1 MLQAALK
8 VIGKKHQGKLIP
20 LTAGRFLIGR
30 EHDCHLRPNSELV
43 SRHHCV
49 FTADSFT
56 VRLRDL
62 GSTNGTFV
70 NNKRIRGEVTLKAG
84 DQVQVGRLIFETILN
99 GVEASQAADTPSTS
113 DKSSSDTAQ
122 VADSSM
128 QTMHELPVPQ
138 TSAGADSDE
147 VPPEPAVG
155 DSGTFVLSP
164 QIEAA
169 AEEQMAAQAEEQ
181 EQTDSAIDDT
191 QVASHTSIV
200 LNPTEEQVVVPAAEA
215 TPLPP
220 NAGAAPSQ
228 DPYQQ
233 QPPQQFPGQQPP
245 PGYAP
250 QQPMM
255 PGYPPQPQMPYQQ
268 QYPGFPYPQQVMG
281 GYPQQPMPYMA
292 PGAGYPQ
299 QQAVYHPPTP
309 AEVPAAEAP
318 ADAEDDADGGMST
331 VAVPPVQLP
340 EPSQTGAKAPE
351 PKPEP
356 TTEGQAATDSKKN
369 DPSALAAD
377 MIKQQLQRRPGG

>member
-84 DQVQVGRLIFETILN
+84 DRVQVGRLIFETILN
-99 GVEASQAADTPSTS
+99 GVEGSHADIDPAALS
-113 DKSSSDTAQ
+113 KGSSDTAQ
-122 VADSSM
+122 VSGSSM
-128 QTMHELPVPQ
+128 ETMSELPIPQ
-138 TSAGADSDE
+138 TSAGADPSD

-181 EQTDSAIDDT
+181 EQTDAAVDDT

-200 LNPTEEQVVVPAAEA
+200 LNPTEEQVAVPVAET

-220 NAGAAPSQ
+220 NAGAAPGQ

-233 QPPQQFPGQQPP
+233 QPQPQFPGQQPP
-245 PGYAP
+245 QYAP

-255 PGYPPQPQMPYQQ
+255 PGYPPQMPYAQ
-268 QYPGFPYPQQVMG
+268 QYPGYPYPQQVMG

-309 AEVPAAEAP
+309 AEVPAAA
-318 ADAEDDADGGMST
+318 ADDDDSDGGMNN

-340 EPSQTGAKAPE
+340 DPSQTGAKAPE

-356 TTEGQAATDSKKN
+356 TGEEQAAAAASKKD

-377 MIKQQLQRRPGG
+377 MIKQQLQRRPGS